1 MEGPVNEIMHI
12 TIKTVDGDEDQFE
25 FKQTVL
31 VGEAKNEAMK
41 RFGIVPPA
49 GAKYRLAEKKDG
61 NYRPLDD
68 SKTLEAEGV
77 KNKDVLWLG
86 TEQQVG

>member
-12 TIKTVDGDEDQFE
+12 TIKTIDGDEDQFE

-31 VGEAKNEAMK
+31 VGEAMK

-49 GAKYRLAEKKDG
+49 GEKYRLAEKKDD

-68 SKTLEAEGV
+68 RNLVPACVACNRSKGARRG
-77 KNKDVLWLG
+77 
-86 TEQQVG
+86 